1 VQVLM
6 GHASIATTERYLAVD
21 DDEVHAAMLS
31 AL

>member
-6 GHASIATTERYLAVD
+6 GHSSIAITERYLAVD
-21 DDEVHAAMLS
+21 DNEVRAARLS